1 MITRYGGRVNYNTKE
16 KLIYT
21 LIICFVM
28 EFLMAYYNYLF
39 HTDAFL
45 DEAFLLACLEF
56 VPAFIV
62 GVICEWFLISNP
74 AKKTAK
80 YLHKKHFQDKDIIR
94 INELMIAIGMM
105 VVISIFGAI
114 YHSNDIEGYVIFTL
128 INDFFKNAIF
138 GIPVFMLL
146 ISPLARKL
154 TYKITNRKNKGD
166 VLL

>member
-1 MITRYGGRVNYNTKE
+1 MNYNTKE

-21 LIICFVM
+21 LLICFIM

-45 DEAFLLACLEF
+45 DEAFLLACIEF

-74 AKKTAK
+74 AKKIAK
-80 YLHKKHFQDKDIIR
+80 YLHKRHFHDKDIIR

-105 VVISIFGAI
+105 VVISIFGAM
-114 YHSNDIEGYVIFTL
+114 YHSKDIGGYMLLTL

-138 GIPVFMLL
+138 GIPVFMLV
-146 ISPLARKL
+146 ISPFARKL